1 MLMIPRVLKKESDE
15 VVETV
20 KKNGVPVEY
29 VVFADEGH
37 GFIKKE
43 NEIKGYGQILQF
55 LDKYLKGETP
65 KTLK

>member
-1 MLMIPRVLKKESDE
+1 MVLQGANDPRVLQKESDE

-37 GFIKKE
+37 GFVKKE
-43 NEIKGYGQILQF
+43 NEIKGYGQILTF
-55 LDKYLKGETP
+55 LDKYLKE
-65 KTLK
+65 K